1 MKLLNLGIFCVND
14 ESKGDV
20 NVSQII
26 YIMLCVLYTNGSYNS
41 KLINKVKKRFGS
53 IFQE

>member
-1 MKLLNLGIFCVND
+1 MKFFNLGNFCVND

-26 YIMLCVLYTNGSYNS
+26 HIMLCVIVHGSYNS